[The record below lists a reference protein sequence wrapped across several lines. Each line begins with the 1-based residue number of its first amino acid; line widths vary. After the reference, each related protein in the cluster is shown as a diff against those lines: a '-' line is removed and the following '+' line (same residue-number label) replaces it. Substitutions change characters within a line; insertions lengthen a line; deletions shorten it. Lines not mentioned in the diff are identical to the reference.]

1 MLKCPVGIAKELK
14 SRAVATGRSCVVQ
27 LRTP

>member
-1 MLKCPVGIAKELK
+1 MLKCPVGIAKELER
-14 SRAVATGRSCVVQ
+14 RAVATGRGCVVQ